1 MSMFLSLRHSKTAS
15 FFLSTIFSITE
26 VSPSKRFSS
35 VRIAMSLFL
44 IFIHQNTKSTTVH
57 CIYNIL
63 EESFKTSS
71 KFFLIDV
78 DSVLEDRP
86 VYVLKASRKDVHRVM
101 FLELSR
107 TSIFNL
113 SHKFIFIVLF

>member
-1 MSMFLSLRHSKTAS
+1 MSMFLSLQHSKTAS

-35 VRIAMSLFL
+35 VRIAMSLFS

-78 DSVLEDRP
+78 DSAYYQEA
-86 VYVLKASRKDVHRVM
+86 K
-101 FLELSR
+101 
-107 TSIFNL
+107 TIN
-113 SHKFIFIVLF
+113 FIH